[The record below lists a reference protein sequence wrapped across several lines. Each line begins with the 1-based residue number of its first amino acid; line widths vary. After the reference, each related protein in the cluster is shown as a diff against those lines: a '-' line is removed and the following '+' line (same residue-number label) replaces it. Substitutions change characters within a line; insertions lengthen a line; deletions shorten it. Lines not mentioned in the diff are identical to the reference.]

1 MQKNEENEEMVERLR
16 ATGVLRT
23 SYIIEAFRH
32 VPRSIFVPDR
42 FKRFAYEDIALP
54 FAKSATISQPSIVAY
69 MLEELMPTPNCR
81 VLEIGTGSGWLAS
94 LIGYCIA
101 KGAIYTLEIDSGV
114 AKMARE
120 NIEKTGLSNIMII
133 EHDGSGGYPEKA
145 PYDRIIYSGAMPS
158 VPDVVIGQ
166 MKSRSRLVAPI
177 GDEYSQKL
185 VTLEKSG
192 KRLKRREGPS
202 VLFSPIVGRFGFA
215 MA

>member
-1 MQKNEENEEMVERLR
+1 MKKSEENEEMVEMLR

-23 SYIIEAFRH
+23 SGIIEAFRH
-32 VPRSIFVPDR
+32 VPRGMFVPDR

-69 MLEELMPTPNCR
+69 MLEELMPIPGSS

-101 KGAIYTLEIDSGV
+101 GGTIYTLEVDSDLV
-114 AKMARE
+114 NMARE
-120 NIEKTGLSNIMII
+120 NIEKTGLSNIIII

-158 VPDVVIGQ
+158 VPHAVIGQ
-166 MKSRSRLVAPI
+166 MKSRSILVAPI
-177 GDEYSQKL
+177 GDKYSQKL
-185 VTLEKSG
+185 VTLEKSEKG
-192 KRLKRREGPS
+192 LKRKEGPS
-202 VLFSPIVGRFGFA
+202 VIFSPIVGRFGFA
-215 MA
+215 KA